1 MNPSFNSAQKK
12 ALSMNKGPKES
23 GTTLKKRQ
31 EEDAEKMREK
41 NRLAVEKR
49 QKEEEEKARLA
60 REGK

>member
-1 MNPSFNSAQKK
+1 M
-12 ALSMNKGPKES
+12 SMNKGPKES

-60 REGK
+60 RGGK